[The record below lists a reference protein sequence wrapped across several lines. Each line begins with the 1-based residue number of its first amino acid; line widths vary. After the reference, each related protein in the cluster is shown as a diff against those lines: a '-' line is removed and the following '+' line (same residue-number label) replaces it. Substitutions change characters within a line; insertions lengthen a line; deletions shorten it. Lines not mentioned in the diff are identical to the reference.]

1 MSEARKIEGTH
12 ELVVVEGPDSQKFLN
27 DLLSQDLD
35 QMQPDKALRSF
46 LLGPKGKLR
55 ALLWVFGTRDRI
67 GIVTDAGVGD
77 RVADDLTHYKIR
89 VKVTINR
96 PVPIT
101 TVVGSLPEGAV
112 AAPLG
117 DFERGFV
124 EGPVE
129 AGPISPADWESLR
142 VEAREPAMDRDLD
155 ETNIAHETG
164 LVDESVSFKKGCY
177 LGQELVARMD
187 SRGGRANHLLRQ
199 VALDGPVEPPAEV
212 RFGGEPVGLITSAGF
227 STTRDSHVGLGL
239 LHRSVEPGAV
249 VIVGRADGLVLA

>member
-1 MSEARKIEGTH
+1 MSETRKIEGTH

-35 QMQPDKALRSF
+35 QMQPDKAVRSF

-67 GIVTDAGVGD
+67 GLVTDAGVGD

-101 TVVGSLPEGAV
+101 NVVGSLPAGAV

-124 EGPVE
+124 SGPVE
-129 AGPISPADWESLR
+129 GSSISRADWESLR
-142 VEAREPAMDRDLD
+142 VEAREPAMDRDVD

-164 LVDESVSFKKGCY
+164 LVEQSVSFKKGCY

-199 VALDGPVEPPAEV
+199 VALEGPVETPIEV
-212 RFGGEPVGLITSAGF
+212 RSGEEPVGRITSAGF
-227 STTRDSHVGLGL
+227 SAFRDSHVGLGL
-239 LHRSVEPGAV
+239 LHRSVEPGAPV
-249 VIVGRADGLVLA
+249 TVGGMNGVVLA

>member
-1 MSEARKIEGTH
+1 MSETLKIEGTH

-35 QMQPDKALRSF
+35 QVEPDKAVRSF

-67 GIVTDAGVGD
+67 GLVTDAGVGD
-77 RVADDLTHYKIR
+77 RLADDLTHYKIR

-96 PVPIT
+96 PVPVT
-101 TVVGSLPEGAV
+101 TVVGSLPAGAV

-124 EGPVE
+124 VGPVE
-129 AGPISPADWESLR
+129 APSISRGAWDSLR
-142 VEAREPAMDRDLD
+142 VEAREPAMDLDVD

-199 VALDGPVEPPAEV
+199 VALEGPVETPIEV
-212 RFGGEPVGLITSAGF
+212 RSGEEPVGHITTAGF
-227 STTRDSHVGLGL
+227 STSRDSHVGLGL
-239 LHRSVEPGAV
+239 LHRSVEPGLPVNVGGMNGV
-249 VIVGRADGLVLA
+249 VLP